1 MDLIRAINPPDPE
14 AYFGQSLPADLNTLF
29 QELRSK
35 GHLQQGMAHAS
46 WSGGLGSR
54 IALEVP
60 AWIVSGGASRI
71 ILLDRRF
78 ADPYLVS
85 VLSREGYTCFVLPD

>member
-1 MDLIRAINPPDPE
+1 
-14 AYFGQSLPADLNTLF
+14 
-29 QELRSK
+29 
-35 GHLQQGMAHAS
+35 
-46 WSGGLGSR
+46 
-54 IALEVP
+54 VP

-85 VLSREGYTCFVLPD
+85 VLSREGYVCFVLPD

>member
-14 AYFGQSLPADLNTLF
+14 EFFGQNLPNSLTALLQLLKNKDH
-29 QELRSK
+29 LR
-35 GHLQQGMAHAS
+35 QGMASAS

-54 IALEVP
+54 IALQVP

-85 VLSREGYTCFVLPD
+85 VLSREGYTCFILPD